1 VNVRPVVTSSKRPAC
16 KTGGRSPRCRAN
28 LRAVDPRRL
37 SRGEW
42 VAAAAAVLMLVA
54 LFLPWYSV
62 GGKHVTAW
70 QSMAVDDVL
79 LALIAVGTLVA
90 DLATASR
97 RRAAVP
103 VAYTTMATLGG
114 LVALILT
121 VVRLADPAPSGHAGL
136 AIGAWIGLVAAL
148 GLAGGASAGMRDEG
162 PARRRESLGRSAAAA
177 ALEHAE
183 LVSLPPDVGQPTPA
197 GGDHA

>member
-1 VNVRPVVTSSKRPAC
+1 M
-16 KTGGRSPRCRAN
+16 
-28 LRAVDPRRL
+28 DPRRL
-37 SRGEW
+37 STGEW

-70 QSMAVDDVL
+70 QSMTVDDVL

-90 DLATASR
+90 DVATASR

-103 VAYTTMATLGG
+103 VAFATLATLGG

-121 VVRLADPAPSGHAGL
+121 VVRVADPAPSAHAAL

-162 PARRRESLGRSAAAA
+162 PARRSESAVRSVAAA
-177 ALEHAE
+177 ALEQAE
-183 LVSLPPDVGQPTPA
+183 LVTLPPDVGRATPA